1 MLAKVRSVMSPRG
14 QPPPN
19 PLPEEQE
26 TIPPPKIGMVVD
38 MSDTHLLGGLI
49 PGRDTV
55 VLVMSYINCFALV
68 VTGNDKHR
76 YPYCRPEFLYLSE
89 DEITLCGDQ
98 SVRPIISPK
107 YPTQMPAYA
116 GYAEVINTGCY

>member
-38 MSDTHLLGGLI
+38 MSDTHFLGGLI
-49 PGRDTV
+49 PGKKT
-55 VLVMSYINCFALV
+55 
-68 VTGNDKHR
+68 
-76 YPYCRPEFLYLSE
+76 
-89 DEITLCGDQ
+89 
-98 SVRPIISPK
+98 
-107 YPTQMPAYA
+107 
-116 GYAEVINTGCY
+116 VINIIYILQFSGDRK